1 MPVKGNLVEETC
13 QREYD
18 LVWNRGG
25 GAQTSRG
32 KGMRSWEKTGN
43 PSALYNFDFPRCVDD
58 ICEKFSLFVR
68 RRLPYCLRVAACV
81 SFSIGHGIMA

>member
-32 KGMRSWEKTGN
+32 KGNAKLGKDGKS
-43 PSALYNFDFPRCVDD
+43 F
-58 ICEKFSLFVR
+58 
-68 RRLPYCLRVAACV
+68 RL
-81 SFSIGHGIMA
+81 I